1 MTADLTPDAS
11 VSAAALHLLLATHPE
26 LIGLPVEWAID
37 LQRVIRPS
45 IKVRHPDAERAT
57 RLIAAA
63 LELEITGGS
72 FNDHGVPTRSM
83 YIDGRWGGARWCL
96 TAYMGLPVA
105 GVGVLPAGAEPE
117 AGERS

>member
-1 MTADLTPDAS
+1 VNEPGARLA
-11 VSAAALHLLLATHPE
+11 SAALAHLLATHPE
-26 LIGLPVEWAID
+26 LVGLPVEWAID

-63 LELEITGGS
+63 LEIEVDEHD
-72 FNDHGVPTRSM
+72 FNDRGIPTRSLRVE
-83 YIDGRWGGARWCL
+83 GRWGGASWYFTTYVNL
-96 TAYMGLPVA
+96 AVT
-105 GVGVLPAGAEPE
+105 GVHVLPARTEPE